1 MYSNQVNGVGV
12 LITVTLQF
20 SLSALSKYQSDSGTI
35 TMESRL
41 HAKLQNVIKLK
52 GSYPSMVTNVCI
64 GSLYSVFSLSY
75 DLCQGSGTST
85 ENCANRERYYMRL
98 ACKSN

>member
-20 SLSALSKYQSDSGTI
+20 SLSALSQYQSDSGTI

-41 HAKLQNVIKLK
+41 HAKLQSVIKLK
-52 GSYPSMVTNVCI
+52 GSYPSLLTNVYRLPIFCVQ
-64 GSLYSVFSLSY
+64 SKLW
-75 DLCQGSGTST
+75 QGSGTST
-85 ENCANRERYYMRL
+85 EKCANRERYYMRL
-98 ACKSN
+98 ALFW